1 MLPVML
7 NLKEKKAIVFGG
19 GEVSERRT
27 MKLLSSGAKVTVVS
41 MDFTDKLEGITS
53 ENLELIHSKIKN
65 ENVKDYLKDAD
76 LVLIATNDGEL
87 NDRIEEES
95 HKRGLLVNRS
105 DKVSDFI
112 MPAVL
117 DTGEIS
123 IAISTR
129 GKSPAVAK
137 AIKRRI
143 KKLITKEDV
152 LLIELEEFLKQ
163 GLKDKIRDQKQRKA
177 FLREIIIKPEIIQC
191 LKDNNIDKAKA
202 LVTEYLE
209 D

>member
-7 NLKEKKAIVFGG
+7 NLKGKKAIVFGG

-76 LVLIATNDGEL
+76 LVLVATSDGEL

-123 IAISTR
+123 IAVSTR

-137 AIKRRI
+137 AIKGRI
-143 KKLITKEDV
+143 KKLITKEDI
-152 LLIELEEFLKQ
+152 LLVELEEFLKED
-163 GLKDKIRDQKQRKA
+163 LKEKIDDQRKRKEI
-177 FLREIIIKPEIIQC
+177 LREIITKPEIIEC
-191 LKDNNIDKAKA
+191 LKDDDLNKAKT
-202 LVTEYLE
+202 LVTKYLE

>member
-7 NLKEKKAIVFGG
+7 NLKGKKAIVFGG

-41 MDFTDKLEGITS
+41 IDFTDKLGGITS
-53 ENLELIHSKIKN
+53 ENLELIHFKIKN
-65 ENVKDYLKDAD
+65 ENVKKYLKDAD
-76 LVLIATNDGEL
+76 LVLIATSDGEL

-112 MPAVL
+112 IPAVL
-117 DTGEIS
+117 DTGDVS
-123 IAISTR
+123 IAVSTR

-137 AIKRRI
+137 AIKSRI
-143 KKLITKEDV
+143 KKLITKEDI
-152 LLIELEEFLKQ
+152 LLIELEEFLKH

-191 LKDNNIDKAKA
+191 LKDNNIDKAKT
-202 LVTEYLE
+202 LVTKYLE

>member
-7 NLKEKKAIVFGG
+7 NLKGKKAIVFGG

-27 MKLLSSGAKVTVVS
+27 MKLLSSGAKVTVIS
-41 MDFTDKLEGITS
+41 RDFTDKLGGITS

-76 LVLIATNDGEL
+76 LVLIATSDSEL

-95 HKRGLLVNRS
+95 HTRGLLVNRS

-117 DTGEIS
+117 DTGDVS
-123 IAISTR
+123 IAVSTR
-129 GKSPAVAK
+129 GKNPAVAK

-152 LLIELEEFLKQ
+152 LLIELEDFLKH

-177 FLREIIIKPEIIQC
+177 FLREIIIKPEIIHC
-191 LKDNNIDKAKA
+191 LKANNIDKAKT
-202 LVTEYLE
+202 LVTKYLE

>member
-1 MLPVML
+1 MFPVML
-7 NLKEKKAIVFGG
+7 NLTGKNAIIFGG
-19 GEVSERRT
+19 GEVSERRA
-27 MKLLSSGAKVTVVS
+27 MKLLNSGAKVTVIS
-41 MDFTDKLEGITS
+41 IDFTDKLEKITS
-53 ENLELIHSKIKN
+53 ENLKLIHSKIKN
-65 ENVKDYLKDAD
+65 ENVKDYLKNAD
-76 LVLIATNDGEL
+76 LVLIATSDNEL
-87 NDRIEEES
+87 NNRIEEES
-95 HKRGLLVNRS
+95 HKRGLFVNRS
-105 DKVSDFI
+105 DKISDFI

-117 DTGEIS
+117 DTGDVS

-137 AIKRRI
+137 AIKKRI

-152 LLIELEEFLKQ
+152 LLIELEDFLKH

-191 LKDNNIDKAKA
+191 LKDHNIDKAKVLA
-202 LVTEYLE
+202 TKYLE